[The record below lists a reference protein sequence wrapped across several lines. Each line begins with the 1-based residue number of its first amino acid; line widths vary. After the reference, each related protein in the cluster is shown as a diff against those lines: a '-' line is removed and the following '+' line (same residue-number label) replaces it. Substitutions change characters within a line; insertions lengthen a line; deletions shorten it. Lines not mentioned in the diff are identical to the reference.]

1 MVDLTPRDVPEQRL
15 YARVLAISLAIG
27 LVGLAVAFAAYLL
40 ELFPTRVPI
49 AALSEVWSQPAS
61 PSRVD
66 FASLAPIGW
75 LALCSCVALAAA
87 MRIYLG
93 RRDTLYAS
101 LCALQIMVLA
111 LAATGIFT
119 LGH

>member
-1 MVDLTPRDVPEQRL
+1 MVDLTPRDSPEQRL
-15 YARVLAISLAIG
+15 YGRVLSVSLAVG
-27 LVGLAVAFAAYLL
+27 LVGLAVAFGAYLL

-49 AALSEVWSQPAS
+49 AVLPDVWSRPAS

-75 LALCSCVALAAA
+75 LALCSCAALAAA
-87 MRIYLG
+87 MRVYL
-93 RRDTLYAS
+93 RRGDTLYAS